1 MELAAIILSVISLLA
16 SLACLVI
23 MLAKN
28 FFSTHVVQMEN
39 PFKHLDGEPSQIGKP
54 FQDAFREFDAPL
66 LAEEL
71 EALAKRK
78 K

>member
-1 MELAAIILSVISLLA
+1 MELAAIILSVIALIS

-28 FFSTHVVQMEN
+28 FFSTHQIQLQPVNFGPE
-39 PFKHLDGEPSQIGKP
+39 GEPSQIGKP
-54 FQDAFREFDAPL
+54 FVDQFREFDAPL

>member
-28 FFSTHVVQMEN
+28 FFSTHQVQLQ
-39 PFKHLDGEPSQIGKP
+39 PVDFSGEPSQIGKP